1 MIKIVIIDKHPIIRV
16 AFDLFFKEDPNIALV
31 KTLQNAS
38 DAFDYLAS
46 NEVDVVITEIDL
58 PDLNGI
64 TALRAIKKS
73 YENTQVIMFSS
84 QPEEVY
90 AISTLKAGASGYI
103 NKGADLNIVKE
114 AILKVNRGE
123 TYLSDSIAKHLIYD
137 DTRNLL
143 SSKFKKLSS
152 REIEVL
158 KLLSQGRK
166 NKEIASELEISEK
179 TVSTYKTRLYKK
191 MEVTNLVDLIHQTEH
206 LQLT

>member
-1 MIKIVIIDKHPIIRV
+1 MIKIVVIDKHPVIRV
-16 AFDLFFKEDPNIALV
+16 AFDLFFKEDSNITLV

-46 NEVDVVITEIDL
+46 NVVDVVITEIDL

-64 TALRAIKKS
+64 TAIRAIKKS

-103 NKGADLNIVKE
+103 NKGADLNIVKD

>member
-16 AFDLFFKEDPNIALV
+16 AFDLFFKEDPNIRLV

-103 NKGADLNIVKE
+103 NKGADLNIVKD

>member
-1 MIKIVIIDKHPIIRV
+1 MIKIVVIDRHPVIRV
-16 AFDLFFKEDPNIALV
+16 AFDLFFKDDSEIALI

-38 DAFDYLAS
+38 DAFDYLAN
-46 NEVDVVITEIDL
+46 NEVDVVISEIDL

-73 YENTQVIMFSS
+73 YEQTEVIIFSS
-84 QPEEVY
+84 QPEEIY

-103 NKGADLNIVKE
+103 NKNSDLKIVRE
-114 AILKVNRGE
+114 AILKVNKGE

-137 DTRNLL
+137 DTKNML
-143 SSKFKKLSS
+143 SSKFKRLSS
-152 REIEVL
+152 REVEVL

-191 MEVTNLVDLIHQTEH
+191 MEVTNLVDLIHQTEY
-206 LQLT
+206 LQLS

>member
-1 MIKIVIIDKHPIIRV
+1 MIKIVVIDKHPVIRV
-16 AFDLFFKEDPNIALV
+16 AFDLFFKEDSNITLV

-46 NEVDVVITEIDL
+46 NVVDVVITEIDL

-64 TALRAIKKS
+64 TAIRAIKKS

-103 NKGADLNIVKE
+103 NKGADLNIVKD

-123 TYLSDSIAKHLIYD
+123 TYLSDSIAKHLIYN

>member
-16 AFDLFFKEDPNIALV
+16 AFDLFFKEDSKITLV

-103 NKGADLNIVKE
+103 NKGADLNIVKD

-143 SSKFKKLSS
+143 SNKFKKLSS

>member
-1 MIKIVIIDKHPIIRV
+1 MIKIVVIDKHPVIRV
-16 AFDLFFKEDPNIALV
+16 AFDLFFKEDSNITLV
-31 KTLQNAS
+31 KTLQDAS

-84 QPEEVY
+84 QPEEIY

-103 NKGADLNIVKE
+103 NKGADLNIVKD

>member
-1 MIKIVIIDKHPIIRV
+1 MIKIVVIDKHPVIRV
-16 AFDLFFKEDPNIALV
+16 AFDLFFKEDSNITLV

-46 NEVDVVITEIDL
+46 NVVDVVITEIDL

-103 NKGADLNIVKE
+103 NKGADLNIVKD

-123 TYLSDSIAKHLIYD
+123 TYLSDSIAKHLIYN

>member
-1 MIKIVIIDKHPIIRV
+1 MIKIVVIDKHPVIRV
-16 AFDLFFKEDPNIALV
+16 AFDLFFKEDSNITLV

-103 NKGADLNIVKE
+103 NKGADLNMVKD

>member
-1 MIKIVIIDKHPIIRV
+1 MIKIVVIDKHPVIRV
-16 AFDLFFKEDPNIALV
+16 AFDLFFKEDSNITLV

-46 NEVDVVITEIDL
+46 NVVDVVITEIDL

-103 NKGADLNIVKE
+103 NKGADLNIVKD

>member
-1 MIKIVIIDKHPIIRV
+1 MIKIVVIDKHPVIRV
-16 AFDLFFKEDPNIALV
+16 AFDLFFKEDSNITLV

-46 NEVDVVITEIDL
+46 NVVDVVITEIDL

-84 QPEEVY
+84 QPEEIY

-103 NKGADLNIVKE
+103 NKGADLNIVKD

>member
-1 MIKIVIIDKHPIIRV
+1 M
-16 AFDLFFKEDPNIALV
+16 
-31 KTLQNAS
+31 
-38 DAFDYLAS
+38 
-46 NEVDVVITEIDL
+46 VITEIDL

-166 NKEIASELEISEK
+166 I
-179 TVSTYKTRLYKK
+179 KK
-191 MEVTNLVDLIHQTEH
+191 LPLNLKLARKR
-206 LQLT
+206 

>member
-16 AFDLFFKEDPNIALV
+16 AFDLFFKEDPNIRLV

-103 NKGADLNIVKE
+103 NKGADLNIVKD

-137 DTRNLL
+137 DNRNLL

>member
-1 MIKIVIIDKHPIIRV
+1 MIKIVVIDKHPVIRV
-16 AFDLFFKEDPNIALV
+16 AFDLFFKEDSNITLV

-46 NEVDVVITEIDL
+46 NVVDVVITEIDL

-103 NKGADLNIVKE
+103 NKGADLNIVKD

-137 DTRNLL
+137 DNRNLL

>member
-16 AFDLFFKEDPNIALV
+16 AFDLFFKEDPNITLV

-103 NKGADLNIVKE
+103 NKGADLNIVKD

>member
-1 MIKIVIIDKHPIIRV
+1 MIKIVIIDKHPVIRV
-16 AFDLFFKEDPNIALV
+16 AFDLFFKDDSKISLV

-38 DAFDYLAS
+38 DAFDFLAS
-46 NEVDVVITEIDL
+46 NEVDIVISEIDL

-73 YENTQVIMFSS
+73 YANTEVIMFSS

-103 NKGADLNIVKE
+103 NKSADLTVVKE
-114 AILKVNRGE
+114 AILKVNKGE

-191 MEVTNLVDLIHQTEH
+191 MEVTNIVDLIHQTEH
-206 LQLT
+206 LQLS

>member
-1 MIKIVIIDKHPIIRV
+1 MIKIVVIDKHPVIRV
-16 AFDLFFKEDPNIALV
+16 AFDLFFKEDSNITLV

-103 NKGADLNIVKE
+103 NKGADLNIVKD

-123 TYLSDSIAKHLIYD
+123 TYLSDSIAKHLIYN

>member
-16 AFDLFFKEDPNIALV
+16 AFDLFFKEDPNITLV

-58 PDLNGI
+58 ADLNGI

-73 YENTQVIMFSS
+73 YENTQVIIFSS

-103 NKGADLNIVKE
+103 NKGADLNIVKD

>member
-1 MIKIVIIDKHPIIRV
+1 
-16 AFDLFFKEDPNIALV
+16 
-31 KTLQNAS
+31 
-38 DAFDYLAS
+38 
-46 NEVDVVITEIDL
+46 
-58 PDLNGI
+58 
-64 TALRAIKKS
+64 
-73 YENTQVIMFSS
+73 MFSS
-84 QPEEVY
+84 QPEEIY

-103 NKGADLNIVKE
+103 NKGADLNIVKD

>member
-1 MIKIVIIDKHPIIRV
+1 MIKIVVIDKHPVIRV
-16 AFDLFFKEDPNIALV
+16 AFDLFFKEDSNITLV

-46 NEVDVVITEIDL
+46 NVVDVVITEIDL

-84 QPEEVY
+84 QPEEIY

-103 NKGADLNIVKE
+103 NKGADLNIVKD

-123 TYLSDSIAKHLIYD
+123 TYLSDSIAKHLIYN

>member
-16 AFDLFFKEDPNIALV
+16 AFDLFFKEDPNITLV

>member
-16 AFDLFFKEDPNIALV
+16 AFDLFFKEDPNITLV

-58 PDLNGI
+58 ADLNGI

-73 YENTQVIMFSS
+73 YENTQVIIFSS

-103 NKGADLNIVKE
+103 NKGADLNIVKD

-137 DTRNLL
+137 DNRNLL

>member
-1 MIKIVIIDKHPIIRV
+1 MIKIIVIDKHPVIRV
-16 AFDLFFKEDPNIALV
+16 AFDLFFKDDPEITLV
-31 KTLQNAS
+31 KTLENVS
-38 DAFDYLAS
+38 DAFDYLAT
-46 NEVDVVITEIDL
+46 NEVNVVISEIDL

-73 YENTQVIMFSS
+73 YEQTEVIIFSN
-84 QPEEVY
+84 QPEEIY
-90 AISTLKAGASGYI
+90 ALSTLKAGASGYI
-103 NKGADLNIVKE
+103 NKNADLKVVRE

-123 TYLSDSIAKHLIYD
+123 TYLSDTVAKHLIFD
-137 DTRNLL
+137 DTKNLL
-143 SSKFKKLSS
+143 TSKFKKLSS
-152 REIEVL
+152 REVEVL

-206 LQLT
+206 LQLS

>member
-1 MIKIVIIDKHPIIRV
+1 MIKIVVIDKHPVIRV
-16 AFDLFFKEDPNIALV
+16 AFDLFFKGDPNVALV

>member
-1 MIKIVIIDKHPIIRV
+1 MIKIVVIDKHPVIRV
-16 AFDLFFKEDPNIALV
+16 AFDLFFKEDSNITLV

-103 NKGADLNIVKE
+103 NKGADLNIVKD

>member
-1 MIKIVIIDKHPIIRV
+1 MIKIVVIDKHPVIRV
-16 AFDLFFKEDPNIALV
+16 AFDLFFKEDSNITLV

-84 QPEEVY
+84 QPEEIY

-103 NKGADLNIVKE
+103 NKGADLNIVKD

>member
-1 MIKIVIIDKHPIIRV
+1 MIKIVVIDKHPVIRV
-16 AFDLFFKEDPNIALV
+16 AFDLFFKEDPSITLV

-103 NKGADLNIVKE
+103 NKGADLNIVKN
-114 AILKVNRGE
+114 AILKVNLGE

>member
-16 AFDLFFKEDPNIALV
+16 AFDLFFKEDPNITLV

-103 NKGADLNIVKE
+103 NKGADLNIVKD

-191 MEVTNLVDLIHQTEH
+191 MEVTNLVDLIHQTEN

>member
-16 AFDLFFKEDPNIALV
+16 AFDLFFKEDPNITLV

-73 YENTQVIMFSS
+73 YENTQVIIFSS

-103 NKGADLNIVKE
+103 NKGADLNIVKD

>member
-1 MIKIVIIDKHPIIRV
+1 MIKIVVIDKHPVIRV
-16 AFDLFFKEDPNIALV
+16 AFDLFFKEDSNITLV

-46 NEVDVVITEIDL
+46 NVVDVVITEIDL

-103 NKGADLNIVKE
+103 NKGADLNMVKD